1 MLGYLYIS
9 PWIIG
14 TLLFTLGPI
23 LASAYLSLTDYPIFR
38 SPVYV
43 GLANYQQAL
52 FKDPVFWKSVY
63 NTLYYVLIMVPIS
76 TAGSFMLALLLNQ
89 RMPLRS
95 FLRMAYF
102 LPSVTPV
109 VALSLIWV
117 WIFNPVYGPFNG
129 ILNTLGLEQPNWFG
143 SPTWSKPAL
152 IIMSL
157 WGSMGGGSMLIF
169 LAGLQGVPVELYE
182 AAEID
187 GATGLR
193 KFLHITVPMV
203 SPTMFFILVINMI
216 AAFRVFTIAYVS
228 TGGMG
233 GGSVPPGGPVYSTTF
248 YILHLYNNAWRYMQM
263 GYASALGWLF
273 IALVLVLVVA
283 QFRLSSGWVYYE
295 GEVKK

>member
-1 MLGYLYIS
+1 
-9 PWIIG
+9 
-14 TLLFTLGPI
+14 
-23 LASAYLSLTDYPIFR
+23 
-38 SPVYV
+38 
-43 GLANYQQAL
+43 
-52 FKDPVFWKSVY
+52 
-63 NTLYYVLIMVPIS
+63 
-76 TAGSFMLALLLNQ
+76 
-89 RMPLRS
+89 
-95 FLRMAYF
+95 
-102 LPSVTPV
+102 
-109 VALSLIWV
+109 VALTLIWV

-129 ILNTLGLEQPNWFG
+129 ILNALGLEQPNWFG

-187 GATGLR
+187 GAAGMR

-216 AAFRVFTIAYVS
+216 GAFRVFTIAYVG
-228 TGGMG
+228 TGGIG
-233 GGSVPPGGPVYSTTF
+233 GGSTPPGGPAYSTTF

-273 IALVLVLVVA
+273 IALVLVLVIA

-295 GEVKK
+295 GEGKK